1 MPAAVQTFFCHRV
14 QLLDSANKTG
24 LFMVLWCDWIS
35 VHQTKPIS
43 SRLWGECGFLLS
55 SRGES
60 RKRRRNVQHPHTH
73 MRFSSVG
80 SHNHSATV
88 ISVIPRGREK
98 VGCLSVL
105 DDSDDAQCTQHESCF
120 FTSCSQVLIEYKCDY
135 FVALI
140 AKQVVIRLL
149 GKFNLCLLQSV
160 SMWEFPR
167 IKKGNEL
174 KSLSWTITF

>member
-1 MPAAVQTFFCHRV
+1 MGFCLVVEERAEREGGMSNIHIRV
-14 QLLDSANKTG
+14 CDSPQWEATIIQQQS
-24 LFMVLWCDWIS
+24 F
-35 VHQTKPIS
+35 
-43 SRLWGECGFLLS
+43 LS
-55 SRGES
+55 SLAAE
-60 RKRRRNVQHPHTH
+60 RKLDAFQYWMIQMMH
-73 MRFSSVG
+73 
-80 SHNHSATV
+80 
-88 ISVIPRGREK
+88 
-98 VGCLSVL
+98 SVL
-105 DDSDDAQCTQHESCF
+105 NMKVVF

>member
-60 RKRRRNVQHPHTH
+60 RKRRRNVQHPHTR

-120 FTSCSQVLIEYKCDY
+120 FYFMQPSFDWIQVWLLCCSYCKASSHSASGEIQPLFAAVCVNVGISKD
-135 FVALI
+135 
-140 AKQVVIRLL
+140 
-149 GKFNLCLLQSV
+149 
-160 SMWEFPR
+160 
-167 IKKGNEL
+167 
-174 KSLSWTITF
+174 